1 MKNFPAKWFL
11 TCTFLNLF
19 LILPVTMTAQKPV
32 YESGGEL
39 TPELASVDVNYY
51 NLDIGI
57 NPADSTL
64 SGFVDIHFTVVQ
76 PTNRIAFALD
86 PRLQI
91 ASVSRVDEPNQT
103 YNITR
108 SDSSRTFY
116 VIYTQTLQPGA
127 KQSLRIEYGGSPR
140 IAKNPPWD
148 GGLIWEKTPSGEP
161 WVAVANQTIGA
172 WAWWP
177 NKDHVSDK
185 ADSVS
190 INITATD
197 DLTVASNGRFRGTT
211 NFDDDHKTW
220 HWFVSVPINNY
231 NISFNIAPY
240 ETISETYTSTSGDEF
255 DITFWV
261 LPEFKEQGE
270 ELFPQ
275 FAEQMLFFEEL
286 LGPYPFRADKYGVAH
301 TPYLGMEHQ
310 SIIAY
315 GAGFENGALFGET
328 ADFDDLHQH
337 ELAHEWWGNL
347 VTVWDWRDFWLHEG
361 FGTYMQPL
369 YADHLGGKE
378 AYNKMMELLR
388 SRISEENSMPVAP
401 RKSMS
406 TVEITQGSR
415 GGNVYYKGAW
425 FLHTLRYVI
434 GDNHFFTLLRR
445 FAYPTKEMESV
456 TDGEQVRFATTD
468 DFLHLA
474 EEISGM
480 DLGWLFEVY
489 LRRAELPVLHASR
502 RSGRV
507 VLEWRTPGNITF
519 PMPIEVRVDGQI
531 MTLVPENNRISFQL
545 PDHIELEA
553 DPDNRILKSFELA
566 STSNDEKT
574 DN

>member
-1 MKNFPAKWFL
+1 MKPFPMMKLISHLLFCSILITPAI
-11 TCTFLNLF
+11 LN
-19 LILPVTMTAQKPV
+19 AQELV

-39 TPELASVDVNYY
+39 TPELASFDVNYY
-51 NLDIGI
+51 NLDIAI

-64 SGFVDIHFTVVQ
+64 SAFVDVHYTVVQ
-76 PTNRIAFALD
+76 PTNRIALALD

-91 ASVSRVDEPNQT
+91 ASVTQVENLNQS
-103 YNITR
+103 YRIIR

-116 VIYTQTLQPGA
+116 VLYPQTLQPGDRE
-127 KQSLRIEYGGSPR
+127 SLRIEYGGKPK
-140 IAKNPPWD
+140 IAENPPWD
-148 GGLIWEKTPSGEP
+148 GGVVWEKTPSGEP
-161 WVAVANQTIGA
+161 WIAVANQTIGA
-172 WAWWP
+172 WVWWP

-190 INITATD
+190 INITAPEE
-197 DLTVASNGRFRGTT
+197 LTVASNGRLMGAK
-211 NFDDDHKTW
+211 NLENGNKTW
-220 HWFVSVPINNY
+220 QWFVSVPINNY

-240 ETISETYTSTSGDEF
+240 ETISEPYTSTSGDLF

-275 FAEQMLFFEEL
+275 FAEQIRFLEEL

-369 YADHLGGKE
+369 YAEHLGGKE

-480 DLGWLFEVY
+480 DLDWLFEVY

-519 PMPIEVRVDGQI
+519 PMPIEVRVDGQV

-545 PDHIELEA
+545 PDHIEVEA
-553 DPDNRILKSFELA
+553 DPDNRILKKFELA
-566 STSNDEKT
+566 GSSNGE
-574 DN
+574 NGGS

>member
-1 MKNFPAKWFL
+1 MKPFPMMKLISHLLFCSILITPAI
-11 TCTFLNLF
+11 LN
-19 LILPVTMTAQKPV
+19 AQELV

-39 TPELASVDVNYY
+39 TPELASFDVNYY
-51 NLDIGI
+51 NLDIAI

-64 SGFVDIHFTVVQ
+64 SGFVDVHYTVVQ
-76 PTNRIAFALD
+76 PTNRIALALD

-91 ASVSRVDEPNQT
+91 ASVTQVENLNQS
-103 YNITR
+103 YRIIR

-116 VIYTQTLQPGA
+116 VLYPQTLQPGDRE
-127 KQSLRIEYGGSPR
+127 SLRIEYGGKPK
-140 IAKNPPWD
+140 IAENPPWD
-148 GGLIWEKTPSGEP
+148 GGVVWEKTPSGEP
-161 WVAVANQTIGA
+161 WIAVANQTIGA
-172 WAWWP
+172 WVWWP

-190 INITATD
+190 INITAPEE
-197 DLTVASNGRFRGTT
+197 LTVASNGRLMGAK
-211 NFDDDHKTW
+211 NLENGNKTW
-220 HWFVSVPINNY
+220 QWFVSVPINNY

-240 ETISETYTSTSGDEF
+240 ETISEPYTSTSGDLF

-275 FAEQMLFFEEL
+275 FAEQIRFLEEL

-369 YADHLGGKE
+369 YAEHLGGKE
-378 AYNKMMELLR
+378 AYHKMMDLLR
-388 SRISEENSMPVAP
+388 SRISEENPIPVAP

-474 EEISGM
+474 EEISVM
-480 DLGWLFEVY
+480 DLDWLFEVY

-519 PMPIEVRVDGQI
+519 PMPIEVRVDGQV

-545 PDHIELEA
+545 PDHIEVEA
-553 DPDNRILKSFELA
+553 DPDNRILKKFELA
-566 STSNDEKT
+566 GSSNGE
-574 DN
+574 NGGS

>member
-1 MKNFPAKWFL
+1 
-11 TCTFLNLF
+11 
-19 LILPVTMTAQKPV
+19 
-32 YESGGEL
+32 
-39 TPELASVDVNYY
+39 VNY
-51 NLDIGI
+51 
-57 NPADSTL
+57 P
-64 SGFVDIHFTVVQ
+64 
-76 PTNRIAFALD
+76 
-86 PRLQI
+86 
-91 ASVSRVDEPNQT
+91 
-103 YNITR
+103 
-108 SDSSRTFY
+108 
-116 VIYTQTLQPGA
+116 QTLQPGDRE
-127 KQSLRIEYGGSPR
+127 SLRIEYSGKPK
-140 IAKNPPWD
+140 IAENPPWD
-148 GGLIWEKTPSGEP
+148 GGVVWEKTPSGKP
-161 WVAVANQTIGA
+161 WIAVASQTIGA
-172 WAWWP
+172 WVWWP

-190 INITATD
+190 INITVPE
-197 DLTVASNGRFRGTT
+197 DLTVASNGRLREMT
-211 NFDDDHKTW
+211 NLENSLKTW
-220 HWFVSVPINNY
+220 RWFVSVPISNY

-240 ETISETYTSTSGDEF
+240 ETISEPYTSTSGDLF

-275 FAEQMLFFEEL
+275 FAEQIRFLEEL
-286 LGPYPFRADKYGVAH
+286 LGPYPFRADKYGVVH

-369 YADHLGGKE
+369 YAEHLGGKE

-480 DLGWLFEVY
+480 DLDWLFEVY

-519 PMPIEVRVDGQI
+519 PMPIEVRVDGQV

-545 PDHIELEA
+545 PDHIEVEA
-553 DPDNRILKSFELA
+553 DPDNRILKKFELA
-566 STSNDEKT
+566 GSSNGE
-574 DN
+574 NGGS

>member
-1 MKNFPAKWFL
+1 MKPFPMMKLISHLLFCSILITPAI
-11 TCTFLNLF
+11 LN
-19 LILPVTMTAQKPV
+19 AQELV

-39 TPELASVDVNYY
+39 TPELASFDVNYY
-51 NLDIGI
+51 NLDIAI

-64 SGFVDIHFTVVQ
+64 SAFVDVHYTVVQ
-76 PTNRIAFALD
+76 PTNRIALALD

-91 ASVSRVDEPNQT
+91 ASVTQVENLNQS
-103 YNITR
+103 YRIIR

-116 VIYTQTLQPGA
+116 VLYPQTLQPGDRE
-127 KQSLRIEYGGSPR
+127 SLRIEYGGKPK
-140 IAKNPPWD
+140 IAENPPWD
-148 GGLIWEKTPSGEP
+148 GGVVWEKTPSGEP
-161 WVAVANQTIGA
+161 WIAVANQTIGA
-172 WAWWP
+172 WVWWP

-190 INITATD
+190 INITAPEE
-197 DLTVASNGRFRGTT
+197 LTVASNGRLMGAK
-211 NFDDDHKTW
+211 NLENGNKTW
-220 HWFVSVPINNY
+220 QWFVSVPINNY

-240 ETISETYTSTSGDEF
+240 ETISEPYTSTSGDLF

-275 FAEQMLFFEEL
+275 FAEQIRFLEEL

-369 YADHLGGKE
+369 YAEHLGGKE

-474 EEISGM
+474 EEISVM
-480 DLGWLFEVY
+480 DLDWLFEVY

-519 PMPIEVRVDGQI
+519 PMPIEVRVDGQV

-545 PDHIELEA
+545 PDHIEVEA
-553 DPDNRILKSFELA
+553 DPDNRILKKFELA
-566 STSNDEKT
+566 GSSNGE
-574 DN
+574 NGGS

>member
-1 MKNFPAKWFL
+1 MKPFPMMKLISHLLFCSILITPAI
-11 TCTFLNLF
+11 LN
-19 LILPVTMTAQKPV
+19 AQELV

-39 TPELASVDVNYY
+39 TPELASFDVNYY
-51 NLDIGI
+51 NLDIAI

-64 SGFVDIHFTVVQ
+64 SAFVDVHYTVVQ
-76 PTNRIAFALD
+76 PTNRIALALD

-91 ASVSRVDEPNQT
+91 ASVTQVENLNQS
-103 YNITR
+103 YRIIR

-116 VIYTQTLQPGA
+116 VLYPQTLQPGDRE
-127 KQSLRIEYGGSPR
+127 SLRIEYGGKPK
-140 IAKNPPWD
+140 IAENPPWD
-148 GGLIWEKTPSGEP
+148 GGVVWEKTPSGEP
-161 WVAVANQTIGA
+161 WIAVANQTIGA
-172 WAWWP
+172 WVWWP

-190 INITATD
+190 INITAPEE
-197 DLTVASNGRFRGTT
+197 LTVASNGRLMGAK
-211 NFDDDHKTW
+211 NLENGNKTW
-220 HWFVSVPINNY
+220 QWFVSVPINNY

-240 ETISETYTSTSGDEF
+240 ETISEPYTSTSGDLF

-275 FAEQMLFFEEL
+275 FAEQIRFLEEL

-474 EEISGM
+474 EEISVM
-480 DLGWLFEVY
+480 DLDWLFEVY

-519 PMPIEVRVDGQI
+519 PMPIEVRVDGQV

-545 PDHIELEA
+545 PDHIEVEA
-553 DPDNRILKSFELA
+553 DPDNRILKKFELA
-566 STSNDEKT
+566 GSSNGE
-574 DN
+574 NGGS

>member
-1 MKNFPAKWFL
+1 MKPFPMMKLISHLLFCSILITPAI
-11 TCTFLNLF
+11 LN
-19 LILPVTMTAQKPV
+19 AQELV

-39 TPELASVDVNYY
+39 TPELASFDVNYY
-51 NLDIGI
+51 NLDIAI

-64 SGFVDIHFTVVQ
+64 SAFVDVHYTVVQ
-76 PTNRIAFALD
+76 PTNRIALALD

-91 ASVSRVDEPNQT
+91 ASVTQVENPNQS
-103 YNITR
+103 YRIIR

-116 VIYTQTLQPGA
+116 VLYPQTLQPGDRE
-127 KQSLRIEYGGSPR
+127 SLRIEYGGKPK
-140 IAKNPPWD
+140 IAENPPWD
-148 GGLIWEKTPSGEP
+148 GGVVWEKTPSGEP
-161 WVAVANQTIGA
+161 WIAVANQTIGA
-172 WAWWP
+172 WVWWP

-190 INITATD
+190 INITAPEE
-197 DLTVASNGRFRGTT
+197 LTVASNGRLMGAK
-211 NFDDDHKTW
+211 NLENGNKTW
-220 HWFVSVPINNY
+220 QWFVSVPINNY

-240 ETISETYTSTSGDEF
+240 ETISEPYTSTSGDLF

-275 FAEQMLFFEEL
+275 FAEQIRFLEEL

-474 EEISGM
+474 EEISVM
-480 DLGWLFEVY
+480 DLDWLFEVY

-519 PMPIEVRVDGQI
+519 PMPIEVRVDGQV

-545 PDHIELEA
+545 PDHIEVEA
-553 DPDNRILKSFELA
+553 DPDNRILKKFELA
-566 STSNDEKT
+566 GSSNGE
-574 DN
+574 NGGS

>member
-1 MKNFPAKWFL
+1 MKLSVTQRTIIYLFL
-11 TCTFLNLF
+11 TLF
-19 LILPVTMTAQKPV
+19 LTATSTLIAQGLT

-39 TPELASVDVNYY
+39 TPELASFDVTHY
-51 NLDIGI
+51 NLDVEI

-64 SGFVDIHFTVVQ
+64 SGFVDVYFTIVQ
-76 PTNRIAFALD
+76 PTNRIALALD

-91 ASVSRVDEPNQT
+91 MSVSQIGKPDQT
-103 YNITR
+103 YRPVRN
-108 SDSSRTFY
+108 DSTRTFY
-116 VIYTQTLQPGA
+116 IPFSQTLQPGD
-127 KQSLRIEYGGSPR
+127 KDSLRIRYGGKPK
-140 IAKNPPWD
+140 IAENPPWD
-148 GGLIWEKTPSGEP
+148 GGLVWEKTPSGEP

-172 WAWWP
+172 WVWWP

-190 INITATD
+190 INITVPEN
-197 DLTVASNGRFRGTT
+197 LTVASNGRFRGTT
-211 NFDDDHKTW
+211 NLENSKKSW
-220 HWFVSVPINNY
+220 HWYVSVPVNNY
-231 NISFNIAPY
+231 NVSFNIAPY
-240 ETISETYTSTSGDEF
+240 ETISEPYTSTSGDVF

-261 LPEFKEQGE
+261 LPEFREQGE

-275 FAEQMLFFEEL
+275 FSEQMRFLEEL

-369 YADHLGGKE
+369 YAEHLGGKE
-378 AYNKMMELLR
+378 AYNKMIELFR
-388 SRISEENSMPVAP
+388 SRINEENPLPVAP
-401 RKSMS
+401 RESMS

-415 GGNVYYKGAW
+415 GGNVYYKGAL

-434 GDNHFFTLLRR
+434 GDDSFFTLLRR
-445 FAYPTKEMESV
+445 FAYPEPELESV
-456 TDGEQVRFATTD
+456 TGGEQVRFVTTD
-468 DFLHLA
+468 DFLNMA
-474 EEISGM
+474 EDISGTEL
-480 DLGWLFEVY
+480 DWLFDVY
-489 LRRAELPVLHASR
+489 LRKAELPVLRASR
-502 RSGRV
+502 SEGV
-507 VLEWRTPGNITF
+507 VVMQWQTPDDIPF
-519 PMPIEVRVDGQI
+519 PMPIDVRIDGQM

-545 PDHIELEA
+545 PDHIEVEA
-553 DPDNRILKSFELA
+553 DPDNRILKKFRLA
-566 STSNDEKT
+566 GSGNGENA

>member
-1 MKNFPAKWFL
+1 MKPFPMMKLISHLLFCSILITPAI
-11 TCTFLNLF
+11 LN
-19 LILPVTMTAQKPV
+19 AQELV

-39 TPELASVDVNYY
+39 TPELASFDVNYY
-51 NLDIGI
+51 NLDIAI

-64 SGFVDIHFTVVQ
+64 SGFVDVHYTVVQ
-76 PTNRIAFALD
+76 PTNRIALALD

-91 ASVSRVDEPNQT
+91 ASVTQVEKPDQSYR
-103 YNITR
+103 ITR

-116 VIYTQTLQPGA
+116 VLYPQTLQPGDRE
-127 KQSLRIEYGGSPR
+127 SLRIEYGGKPK
-140 IAKNPPWD
+140 IAENPPWD
-148 GGLIWEKTPSGEP
+148 GGVVWEKTPSGEP
-161 WVAVANQTIGA
+161 WIAVANQTIGA
-172 WAWWP
+172 WVWWP

-190 INITATD
+190 INITAPEE
-197 DLTVASNGRFRGTT
+197 LTVASNGRLMGAK
-211 NFDDDHKTW
+211 NLENGNKTW
-220 HWFVSVPINNY
+220 QWFVSVPINNY

-240 ETISETYTSTSGDEF
+240 ETISEPYTSTSGDLF

-275 FAEQMLFFEEL
+275 FAEQIRFLEEL

-369 YADHLGGKE
+369 YAEHLGGKE
-378 AYNKMMELLR
+378 AYHKMMDLLR
-388 SRISEENSMPVAP
+388 SRISEENPIPVAP

-480 DLGWLFEVY
+480 DLDWLFEVY

-519 PMPIEVRVDGQI
+519 PMPIEVRVDGQV

-545 PDHIELEA
+545 PDHIEVEA
-553 DPDNRILKSFELA
+553 DPDNRILKKFELA
-566 STSNDEKT
+566 GSSNGE
-574 DN
+574 NGGS